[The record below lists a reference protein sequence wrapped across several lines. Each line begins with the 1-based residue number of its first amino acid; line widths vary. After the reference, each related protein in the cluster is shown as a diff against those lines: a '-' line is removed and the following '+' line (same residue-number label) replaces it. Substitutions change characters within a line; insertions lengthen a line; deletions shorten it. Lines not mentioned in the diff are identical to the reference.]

1 MSPWRMDSTW
11 RSSVRAPCDLPV
23 PCRVWVGARGAE
35 MTLEREGEKLKVM
48 TAEVGHRGRGDGRKE
63 LG

>member
-1 MSPWRMDSTW
+1 M
-11 RSSVRAPCDLPV
+11 PV
-23 PCRVWVGARGAE
+23 PCRVWVGACGAE

-48 TAEVGHRGRGDGRKE
+48 TAEVGHRGRGDRRKE

>member
-1 MSPWRMDSTW
+1 M
-11 RSSVRAPCDLPV
+11 PV